1 MKKRVKSSK
10 QTDKQSSFNFTDEPI
25 ADSSCTRCRL
35 YDMGCKTVCMPGVG
49 PLDADVMVITEAP
62 SASEDQS
69 KEPFT
74 GRGSIMVKKA
84 LREAGIDTEKVYF
97 THAVNCRPP
106 DNKTPSSAQLRE
118 CRHWVQARIKQV
130 KPKYVLLLGNTPLE
144 SLLFIKGIK
153 KARGM
158 PIEQDGVIYLPTY
171 TPGYVLHDARAEAP
185 FKADI
190 NLFSRIIEDGGMP
203 EEEGLNITLVDS
215 HAKVDEM
222 IRALHKDVSYDIET
236 NSLYPWD
243 VPGSGEEIKK
253 VISVQFGT
261 AKGQF
266 ILLLNHPASTWT
278 ELQKQAILSRIDL
291 AFKKRKVKL
300 ITHNGKFD
308 ALWMLVHYGLRWI
321 PLFDTMLAHFLLD
334 ENSLH
339 SLKVLPQVYLGAM
352 PYDIDV
358 ETKRTGDNLGTFLT
372 YGAKDAY
379 YTYELKKVFQKMLYE
394 DTALLR
400 VFEKIM
406 MPCVELFVEAEYH
419 GVYIDTQR
427 LDEVEV
433 YLKDQID
440 IAEETLNRYIRDIA
454 WDTTDKVCVERA
466 DLPEYEIIGEKRS
479 RYQYLNWG
487 SSQQLASFL
496 HSYLKLPIIEKTEG
510 GSPSTSESV
519 LLRTDHEIA
528 RSLLDYRAAQKQL
541 TSFVDGWR
549 RFLVDGRLHPSFK
562 LHGTVTGRLSCE
574 NPNLQQVPR
583 DKKIRTLIT
592 APEGWTLIEAD
603 LSQIEMRI
611 AAELSGD
618 RSLMYAY
625 THGIDVHWLTA
636 LREIGRS
643 GALKDE
649 VLRTVKH
656 FTGKIMS
663 YGDAI
668 EEMLKIGPK
677 KCELAGPL
685 LGIDWKEHRKKAKA
699 INFGYLYGMW
709 WKKFRQYARDNYGV
723 EVTDEEA
730 QGSRISYFELYADLP
745 DWHRRQKRR
754 ARMDGYVR
762 SPSGRK
768 RRLPAAQ
775 RGDNSFDAQAAERQ
789 AINSPVQSFANE
801 INLMAAIQLRKE
813 FGPDV
818 LHIVGTVHD
827 AILFEV
833 RDDMVEVVYKRV
845 LEVMASPELFKD
857 FSIDMAV
864 PIEAEAEIG
873 PWGAGV
879 DLQTW
884 KDNRPRRPKCRKN
897 KRKAKHLGG
906 KRGLKRA

>member
-1 MKKRVKSSK
+1 
-10 QTDKQSSFNFTDEPI
+10 
-25 ADSSCTRCRL
+25 
-35 YDMGCKTVCMPGVG
+35 MGCKTVCMPGVG
-49 PLDADVMVITEAP
+49 PLDADVMVIADAP
-62 SASEDQS
+62 SMTDDGAG
-69 KEPFT
+69 EPFV
-74 GRGSIMVKKA
+74 GRGGTLIRQSLK
-84 LREAGIDTEKVYF
+84 EAGIDPSTVYM
-97 THAVNCRPP
+97 TYATNCANP
-106 DNKTPSSAQLRE
+106 DGKAPSSAQLRE
-118 CRHWVQARIKQV
+118 CRHWVQARIKQI
-130 KPKYVLLLGNTPLE
+130 KPKYILLMGNISLE
-144 SLLFIKGIK
+144 SLLFFKGIK
-153 KARGM
+153 KARGI
-158 PIEQDGVIYLPTY
+158 PVELNNAIYLPTY
-171 TPGYVLHDARAEAP
+171 SAGYVNHDPRAEAP
-185 FKADI
+185 FKADL
-190 NLFSRIIEDGGMP
+190 NLFARIIDEGGMP
-203 EEEGLNITLVDS
+203 EEEGLDITVVDS
-215 HAKVDEM
+215 HAKVDQM
-222 IRALHKDVSYDIET
+222 IRAIRGDVSYDIET

-243 VPGSGEEIKK
+243 VPGSGEETKK
-253 VISVQFGT
+253 VVSVQFGT
-261 AKGQF
+261 SKGQF
-266 ILLLNHPASTWT
+266 VLLLNHPASPWK
-278 ELQKQAILSRIDL
+278 EIQKQAILTRLDRAI
-291 AFKKRKVKL
+291 KKRKVCL

-308 ALWMLVHYGLRWI
+308 ALWMLVHYGLRWF
-321 PLFDTMLAHFLLD
+321 PQFDTMLAHFLLD

-339 SLKVLPQVYLGAM
+339 TLKVLPQVYLGAM
-352 PYDIDV
+352 PFDIDV
-358 ETKRTGDNLGTFLT
+358 ETKRTGDDLDAFLT

-379 YTYELKKVFQKMLYE
+379 YTLELKKIFAKQLFE

-400 VFEKIM
+400 VFEKIL

-419 GVYIDTQR
+419 GVYIDTDR

-433 YLKDQID
+433 YLKEQID
-440 IAEETLNRYIRDIA
+440 IAEETLNRYIRNIV
-454 WDTTDKVCVERA
+454 WDTTDKQVVEREV
-466 DLPEYEIIGEKRS
+466 LPEYEIIGEKRS

-496 HSYLKLPIIEKTEG
+496 HSYLELPIIEKTEG
-510 GSPSTSESV
+510 GAPSTSESV

-592 APEGWTLIEAD
+592 APEGWTMIEAD

-618 RSLMYAY
+618 RALLHAY
-625 THGIDVHWLTA
+625 RNGIDVHWLTA
-636 LREIGRS
+636 MREIGRS

-656 FTGKIMS
+656 FTGKTMT

-723 EVTDEEA
+723 EITDEEA

-768 RRLPAAQ
+768 RRLPAAA
-775 RGDNSFDAQAAERQ
+775 RGDGSMDAQAAERQ

-833 RDDMVEVVYKRV
+833 RDDMVEVVYKRI
-845 LEVMASPELFKD
+845 LEVMAAPELFKD

-864 PIEAEAEIG
+864 PIEADAEIG

-884 KDNRPRRPKCRKN
+884 KDNRPRRPKSQKN

-906 KRGLKRA
+906 ERGLKRA